1 MSSVAAALAECLARV
16 QRPGDFYATGT
27 FDIHPP
33 RLEIEGLGP
42 IAFPLQSAQAERL
55 KSVAEQAPYGRGT
68 ETLVDTQVRRT
79 WQLDA
84 DRIRITGR
92 RWTEDLASV
101 VARITA
107 TFGITGRVEAE
118 LYKLL
123 VYEEGSFFLS
133 HRDTEKS
140 PGMFATLVVVL
151 PGDFEGGDL
160 VVRHRGQEVRLDLHR
175 DEPSEAAFAAFYAD
189 CLHEVLPIRSGHR
202 LTLIYNLIRPQ
213 GEPLPQLPDYDAEQA
228 QATMLLRDW
237 GRTVGKSQ
245 EDPAAEIPL
254 KLVYPLEHAYT
265 QAELGFDTLKGADAA
280 VAAVVSAAA
289 RAADCDL
296 FLALASVE
304 ESGWAESTGD
314 WDDPEYEIGEVTD
327 SDESLHDWRHP
338 DGTRTAMGDLPFFG
352 DEVSPPGAFEAR
364 DDSEPEFSEATGNEG
379 ASFERLYQCAALVLW
394 PRTNR
399 AAVLAAGGLA
409 VSLPFLDELVRQWQE
424 AGQAPEDPMRT
435 EARALAARISASW
448 PTQDWARQQAS
459 EAGQTR
465 VLLDALAAL
474 DDPECAAVFVAGQS
488 AAGAYGPQD
497 NEPLAAMLTRLPA
510 ARAADLLAAI
520 VVGNAGRQPAAC
532 ADLLARVSAD
542 PAGDP
547 EPWRAAALALLAA
560 LTTDAQPPA
569 GPDSRF
575 VDPRQR
581 HAPPTPDLIAQTLTA
596 LGRID
601 PSLADR
607 ALDHFLADSVRYG
620 MDSILLPAAL
630 TLQAATLEGQRPTAV
645 DALLRAA
652 LAHLDQRIAEPLEP
666 PTDLSRPAKLTCSC
680 NYCLGLS
687 RFLASPMESVWKLK
701 AAEAERSHVTEV
713 ARRSNSDLNLAT
725 DKRGRPYT
733 LVCTKNQASYER
745 RLRQRAQDLEQRGRL
760 GG

>member
-1 MSSVAAALAECLARV
+1 MPELAAALAECLSRV
-16 QRPGDFYATGT
+16 QRPGAFYATGT

-33 RLEIEGLGP
+33 RLEVEGVGP
-42 IAFPLQSAQAERL
+42 IALPLQSAQAEQL
-55 KSVAEQAPYGRGT
+55 KSVAEQAPYGRGS

-79 WQLDA
+79 WQIDA
-84 DRIRITGR
+84 ERMRITGR
-92 RWTEDLASV
+92 RWAEDLASV

-107 TFGITGRVEAE
+107 TFGIAGRVEAE

-123 VYEEGSFFLS
+123 VYEQGSFFLA

-151 PGDFEGGDL
+151 PGDFEGGEL
-160 VVRHRGQEVRLDLHR
+160 MVRHRGQEVRLDLHR

-189 CLHEVLPIRSGHR
+189 CLHEVLPIHSGHR

-228 QATMLLRDW
+228 QATDLLSAW
-237 GRTVGKSQ
+237 GRVLDASQ
-245 EDPAAEIPL
+245 DPAAAVPL

-265 QAELGFDTLKGADAA
+265 PAELGFDTFKGADAA
-280 VAAVVSAAA
+280 VAALVSAAA

-296 FLALASVE
+296 FLALASVA

-314 WDDPEYEIGEVTD
+314 WHDPDYEIGEVTD
-327 SDESLHDWRHP
+327 SNESLHDWRHP
-338 DGTRTAMGDLPFFG
+338 DGSRPAMGSLPFFG
-352 DEVSPPGAFEAR
+352 DEVAPPGAFEVR
-364 DDSEPEFSEATGNEG
+364 DDSEPEFSEATGNAG

-409 VSLPFLDELVRQWQE
+409 VSLPFLDELVRQWQA
-424 AGQAPEDPMRT
+424 AGQAPEDPLRT
-435 EARALAARISASW
+435 EARALAARISAAW
-448 PTQDWARQQAS
+448 PTEDWARQHAS
-459 EAGQTR
+459 GVGQTR
-465 VLLDALAAL
+465 MLLEALARL

-497 NEPLAAMLTRLPA
+497 NESLAAMLARLPT

-520 VVGNAGRQPAAC
+520 VAGNAGRQPAAC
-532 ADLLARVSAD
+532 SDLLARVSAD

-560 LTTDAQPPA
+560 LTTEAQPPA
-569 GPDSRF
+569 GPDNRF
-575 VDPRQR
+575 IDPRQR
-581 HAPPTPDLIAQTLTA
+581 RAPPTPDLAVQTLTA

-607 ALDHFLADSVRYG
+607 ALDHFIADSVRYG
-620 MDSILLPAAL
+620 MDNILLPAAL
-630 TLQAATLEGQRPTAV
+630 VLRAATAEGPRPTAI
-645 DALLRAA
+645 DALLKAA
-652 LAHLDQRIAEPLEP
+652 RAHLDQRIAEPLEP
-666 PTDLSRPAKLTCSC
+666 PADLSRPAKLACSC
-680 NYCLGLS
+680 NYCQGLS

-701 AAEAERSHVTEV
+701 AAEGERTHVSEV
-713 ARRSNSDLNLAT
+713 ARRSNSDLDLAT
-725 DKRGRPYT
+725 DKKGRPYT

-745 RLRQRAQDLEQRGRL
+745 RVRQRAQDLEQRGRL